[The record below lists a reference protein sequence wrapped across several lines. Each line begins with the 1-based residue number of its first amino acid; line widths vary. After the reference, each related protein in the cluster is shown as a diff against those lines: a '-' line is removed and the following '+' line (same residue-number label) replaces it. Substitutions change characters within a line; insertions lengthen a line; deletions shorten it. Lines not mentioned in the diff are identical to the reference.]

1 MFERWNRTAALEVLA
16 AVAFATV
23 VLLGFARFVAGI
35 EVRPGVVL
43 PDPLLSH
50 FRPVDVSGVTFGLI
64 YASFISAFL
73 LLVKRPDRLAHGF
86 AAYGL
91 MFLFRGVAMYLT
103 PLDPPIDTLP
113 LKDPFVQLFSP
124 DGAALTRDLFF
135 SGHTASMFLLV
146 LLAPGPK
153 SRAFFLATTA
163 GIAGC
168 VLLQKVHYAVD
179 VFVAPAYS
187 YLAYRLIGVLR
198 RALGLELGPG
208 ATPSRLDREATRAN
222 SL

>member
-1 MFERWNRTAALEVLA
+1 MLDRWNRAAALEVVG
-16 AVAFATV
+16 AVAFATA
-23 VLLGFARFVAGI
+23 VLLGFARFAAGV
-35 EVRPGVVL
+35 ELRPGVVL

-50 FRPVDVSGVTFGLI
+50 FQPKDVSWITFGLI

-73 LLVKRPDRLAHGF
+73 LLVRRPDRLAHGF

-91 MFLFRGVAMYLT
+91 MFLFRGMAMYLM
-103 PLDPPIDTLP
+103 PLDPPVDTLP

-124 DGAALTRDLFF
+124 DGTVLTKDLFF

-153 SRAFFLATTA
+153 SRAFFLVTTA

-187 YLAYRLIGVLR
+187 YLAYRLIGGLR
-198 RALGLELGPG
+198 KALGLELGPG
-208 ATPSRLDREATRAN
+208 APPVARERGAGRTAP
-222 SL
+222 L